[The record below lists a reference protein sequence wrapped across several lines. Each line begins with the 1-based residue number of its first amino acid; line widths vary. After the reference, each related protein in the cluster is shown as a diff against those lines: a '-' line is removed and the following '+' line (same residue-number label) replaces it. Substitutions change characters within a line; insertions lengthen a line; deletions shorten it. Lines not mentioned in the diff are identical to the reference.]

1 MDGEKDV
8 LGKADALLRRHA
20 GGVGS
25 DTSGV
30 PVLTDIVDTQDA
42 EAAELVR
49 QVTARVMT
57 TLEERFAADLETRL
71 VEQLSVQVQAAV
83 MVALDDL
90 KEDLARTIGAAV
102 AEALKRAKP

>member
-20 GGVGS
+20 GGGS

-49 QVTARVMT
+49 QITARVMT
-57 TLEERFAADLETRL
+57 TLEEQFAPDLETRL

>member
-20 GGVGS
+20 GGGS

-49 QVTARVMT
+49 QITARVMT
-57 TLEERFAADLETRL
+57 TLEERFAPDLETRL